1 MNYYL
6 DYRTSETLD
15 PAPSCEGPVNYY
27 LDYGT
32 SETADL
38 RGSRENR
45 VNYCLIYGISET
57 TRCPRRWPRWV
68 NYYLDYRTSETAKS
82 KWIENHYGE
91 LLLDLRCLRN
101 LNVS

>member
-1 MNYYL
+1 MNYCL
-6 DYRTSETLD
+6 V
-15 PAPSCEGPVNYY
+15 C
-27 LDYGT
+27 GT
-32 SETADL
+32 SETASNRRRLGDL
-38 RGSRENR
+38 
-45 VNYCLIYGISET
+45 
-57 TRCPRRWPRWV
+57 V